1 MKKLV
6 VLLVAGM
13 IGLAACASTGMRQDC
28 LERKKR
34 ADRVAAIAAE
44 ELKPGWTAQ
53 EVRSALGEPDEIVT
67 AKGVGDFDIWKYYLF
82 EDCKAH
88 LGMTAPLTELF
99 FLNGNLI
106 RYTTYPQ

>member
-6 VLLVAGM
+6 LLLVAGM
-13 IGLAACASTGMRQDC
+13 IGLAACASPGMRQDC

-67 AKGVGDFDIWKYYLF
+67 AKGVGEFDIWKYYLL

-88 LGMTAPLTELF
+88 LGMTAPKTQLF
-99 FLNGNLI
+99 FFHGNLVN
-106 RYTTYPQ
+106 YTTHTQ